1 MPDILDNPDEIERR
15 FVYHAPDN
23 ETRALHDTVRA
34 IDLQHAQQII
44 ELLPP
49 SRERSLAVTALEEAG
64 FWAHAAIA
72 RNL

>member
-1 MPDILDNPDEIERR
+1 MPDPLDDPAEIARR
-15 FVYHAPDN
+15 FVYHPPN
-23 ETRALHDTVRA
+23 EATRDLHDRVREL
-34 IDLQHAQQII
+34 DLEHATT
-44 ELLPP
+44 LVGMLPP